1 MSNIKFRIIDKYK
14 IELLEDANK
23 GNVIDLSDAYQIDL
37 SIITDQINK
46 QKDLVY
52 LEKLKKEKDNWELE
66 KTNQL
71 EKIKSDLKDEY
82 NQKNIKSTTLISQL
96 QTTNK
101 SLSEK
106 LENIKKDFQKD
117 LDNNKKIW
125 ETNSDKK
132 IQEIKN
138 ELLEKNKKDFE
149 QLISQKIK
157 LESDIKSL
165 VEQLNSQKQLI
176 ELQLENKYNKSLNE
190 QKTDLENQIKQ
201 LENNLTQNKHEL
213 DNINLK
219 HKNELNELTN
229 TKDNKIN
236 ELEKDLEFIKREKL
250 TKNIKL
256 IGEELENYCLNQFNQ
271 ASTFAFKT
279 STLIKDNMI
288 VKNEDE
294 LKGTK
299 GDFIFKVYAEEEKQN
314 LLLSVMCE
322 MKSEQLNSHNK
333 KKNSDHYKKL
343 DDDRNKKNLDY
354 ALLVSELESDSNDS
368 LIYRVNEYKDMFVI
382 RPMYFISFLGVL
394 ETIALKYKDLKL
406 NKLQQELMFKE
417 KQDILNE
424 FEEFKNNLLDNA
436 LKHID
441 TKVNEISKSA
451 ENIKKEAD
459 KILETTELVIN
470 KHLNTVRN
478 KINNFKIEKVL
489 ESQKN

>member
-23 GNVIDLSDAYQIDL
+23 GNIIDLSDAYQIDL

-46 QKDLVY
+46 QKDLIY

-82 NQKNIKSTTLISQL
+82 NQKNIESTILISQL

-106 LENIKKDFQKD
+106 LENSKKDFQKD

-165 VEQLNSQKQLI
+165 VEQLNSQKELI
-176 ELQLENKYNKSLNE
+176 KLQLENKYNKLLNE

-236 ELEKDLEFIKREKL
+236 ELVKDLEFIKREKL

-406 NKLQQELMFKE
+406 NRLQQEIMFKE
-417 KQDILNE
+417 KQDILDE

-441 TKVNEISKSA
+441 TKVNEINKSA
-451 ENIKKEAD
+451 ETIKKEAN

-489 ESQKN
+489 KD

>member
-82 NQKNIKSTTLISQL
+82 NQKNIKSTILISQL

-165 VEQLNSQKQLI
+165 VEQLNSQKELI
-176 ELQLENKYNKSLNE
+176 KLQLENKYNKLLNE

-229 TKDNKIN
+229 TKNNKIN
-236 ELEKDLEFIKREKL
+236 ELVKDLEFIKREKL

-406 NKLQQELMFKE
+406 NRLQQEIMFKE
-417 KQDILNE
+417 KQDILDE

-441 TKVNEISKSA
+441 TKVNEINKSA
-451 ENIKKEAD
+451 ETIKKEAN
-459 KILETTELVIN
+459 KILEATELVIN
-470 KHLNTVRN
+470 KHLNTVKN
-478 KINNFKIEKVL
+478 KINGFKIEKVL
-489 ESQKN
+489 KD

>member
-46 QKDLVY
+46 QKDLIY
-52 LEKLKKEKDNWELE
+52 LEKLKKEKQNWELE

-82 NQKNIKSTTLISQL
+82 NQKNIKSTILISQL

-236 ELEKDLEFIKREKL
+236 ELVKDLEFIKREKL

-354 ALLVSELESDSNDS
+354 ALLVSELESDTNDS

-406 NKLQQELMFKE
+406 NRLQQEIMFKE
-417 KQDILNE
+417 KQDILDE

-441 TKVNEISKSA
+441 TKVNEINKSA
-451 ENIKKEAD
+451 ETIKKEAN
-459 KILETTELVIN
+459 KILEATELVIN

>member
-23 GNVIDLSDAYQIDL
+23 GNIIDLSDAYQIDL

-46 QKDLVY
+46 QKDLIY

-82 NQKNIKSTTLISQL
+82 NQKNIESTILISQL

-106 LENIKKDFQKD
+106 LENSKKDFQKD

-149 QLISQKIK
+149 QLISEKIK

-165 VEQLNSQKQLI
+165 VDQLNSQKQLI

-236 ELEKDLEFIKREKL
+236 ELVKDLEFIKREKL

-271 ASTFAFKT
+271 ASMFAFKT

-354 ALLVSELESDSNDS
+354 ALLVSELESDTNDS

-406 NKLQQELMFKE
+406 NRLQQEIMFKE
-417 KQDILNE
+417 KQDILDE

-441 TKVNEISKSA
+441 TKVNEINKSA
-451 ENIKKEAD
+451 ETIKKEAN
-459 KILETTELVIN
+459 KILEATELVIN
-470 KHLNTVRN
+470 KHLNTVKN
-478 KINNFKIEKVL
+478 KINGFKIEKVL
-489 ESQKN
+489 KD

>member
-1 MSNIKFRIIDKYK
+1 
-14 IELLEDANK
+14 
-23 GNVIDLSDAYQIDL
+23 
-37 SIITDQINK
+37 
-46 QKDLVY
+46 
-52 LEKLKKEKDNWELE
+52 
-66 KTNQL
+66 
-71 EKIKSDLKDEY
+71 
-82 NQKNIKSTTLISQL
+82 
-96 QTTNK
+96 
-101 SLSEK
+101 
-106 LENIKKDFQKD
+106 
-117 LDNNKKIW
+117 
-125 ETNSDKK
+125 
-132 IQEIKN
+132 
-138 ELLEKNKKDFE
+138 
-149 QLISQKIK
+149 
-157 LESDIKSL
+157 
-165 VEQLNSQKQLI
+165 
-176 ELQLENKYNKSLNE
+176 
-190 QKTDLENQIKQ
+190 
-201 LENNLTQNKHEL
+201 
-213 DNINLK
+213 
-219 HKNELNELTN
+219 
-229 TKDNKIN
+229 
-236 ELEKDLEFIKREKL
+236 
-250 TKNIKL
+250 
-256 IGEELENYCLNQFNQ
+256 
-271 ASTFAFKT
+271 
-279 STLIKDNMI
+279 MI

-406 NKLQQELMFKE
+406 NRLQQEIMFKE
-417 KQDILNE
+417 KQDILDE

-441 TKVNEISKSA
+441 TKVNEINKSA
-451 ENIKKEAD
+451 ETIKKEAN
-459 KILETTELVIN
+459 KILEATELVIN

>member
-23 GNVIDLSDAYQIDL
+23 GNIIDLSDAYQIDL

-82 NQKNIKSTTLISQL
+82 NQKNIESTTLISQL

-106 LENIKKDFQKD
+106 LENSKKDFQKD

-165 VEQLNSQKQLI
+165 VEQLNSQKELI
-176 ELQLENKYNKSLNE
+176 KLQLENKYNKLLNE

-236 ELEKDLEFIKREKL
+236 ELVKDLEFIKREKL

-279 STLIKDNMI
+279 STLIKDNVI

-354 ALLVSELESDSNDS
+354 ALLVSELESDTNDS

-406 NKLQQELMFKE
+406 NRLQQEIMFKE
-417 KQDILNE
+417 KQDILDE

-441 TKVNEISKSA
+441 TKVNEINKSA
-451 ENIKKEAD
+451 ETIKKEAN
-459 KILETTELVIN
+459 KILEATEVVIN
-470 KHLNTVRN
+470 KHLNTVKN
-478 KINNFKIEKVL
+478 KINGFKIEKVL
-489 ESQKN
+489 KD

>member
-1 MSNIKFRIIDKYK
+1 MSNIKFRIIDKYR
-14 IELLEDANK
+14 IELLEDANR
-23 GNVIDLSDAYQIDL
+23 GDIIDLSNAYQIDL

-52 LEKLKKEKDNWELE
+52 LEKLEKEKQNWELL
-66 KTNQL
+66 KTTQL
-71 EKIKSDLKDEY
+71 EKIKSDLKEQNDEEF
-82 NQKNIKSTTLISQL
+82 KKTTTLISQL
-96 QTTNK
+96 QITNK

-106 LENIKKDFQKD
+106 LENSKKEFQKE

-125 ETNSDKK
+125 ETNSDKN

-157 LESDIKSL
+157 LESDIKL
-165 VEQLNSQKQLI
+165 LQDQLNNQKQLI

-190 QKTDLENQIKQ
+190 QKTNLENKIKQ
-201 LENNLTQNKHEL
+201 LENNLTQNKHQLENKDL
-213 DNINLK
+213 IY
-219 HKNELNELTN
+219 KNELNELTN
-229 TKDNKIN
+229 TKDNEIN
-236 ELEKDLEFIKREKL
+236 KLQKELEFIKREKS

-256 IGEELENYCLNQFNQ
+256 IGEELENYCLNQFNE
-271 ASTFAFKT
+271 ASMFAFKT
-279 STLIKDNMI
+279 STLIKDNVVI
-288 VKNEDE
+288 KNEDE

-354 ALLVSELESDSNDS
+354 ALLVSELESETNDS
-368 LIYRVNEYKDMFVI
+368 LIYRVNDYKDMFVI

-406 NKLQQELMFKE
+406 NKLQQEIMFKE

-441 TKVNEISKSA
+441 TKVNEINKSA
-451 ENIKKEAD
+451 ENIKKEAN
-459 KILETTELVIN
+459 KILEATELVIN
-470 KHLNTVRN
+470 KHLNTVKN

-489 ESQKN
+489 ES

>member
-23 GNVIDLSDAYQIDL
+23 GNIIDLSDAYQIDL

-46 QKDLVY
+46 QKDLIY

-82 NQKNIKSTTLISQL
+82 NQKNIESTILISQL

-165 VEQLNSQKQLI
+165 KDQLNSQKQLI
-176 ELQLENKYNKSLNE
+176 ELQLENKYNKLLNE

-236 ELEKDLEFIKREKL
+236 ELVKDLEFIKREKL

-406 NKLQQELMFKE
+406 NRLQQEIMFKE
-417 KQDILNE
+417 KQDILDE

-441 TKVNEISKSA
+441 TKVNEINKSA
-451 ENIKKEAD
+451 ETIKKEAN
-459 KILETTELVIN
+459 KILEATELVIN
-470 KHLNTVRN
+470 KHLNTVKN
-478 KINNFKIEKVL
+478 KINGFKIEKVL
-489 ESQKN
+489 KD

>member
-82 NQKNIKSTTLISQL
+82 NQKNIKSTILISQL

-165 VEQLNSQKQLI
+165 VEQLNSQKELI
-176 ELQLENKYNKSLNE
+176 KLQLENKYNKSLNE

-406 NKLQQELMFKE
+406 NRLQQEIMFKE
-417 KQDILNE
+417 KQDILDE

-441 TKVNEISKSA
+441 TKVNEINKSA
-451 ENIKKEAD
+451 ETIKKEAN

>member
-82 NQKNIKSTTLISQL
+82 NQKNIKTTTLISQL

-149 QLISQKIK
+149 QLISEKIK

-165 VEQLNSQKQLI
+165 VEQLNSQKELI
-176 ELQLENKYNKSLNE
+176 KLQLENKYNKLLNE

-236 ELEKDLEFIKREKL
+236 ELVKDLEFIKREKL

-406 NKLQQELMFKE
+406 NRLQQEIMFKE
-417 KQDILNE
+417 KQDILDE

-441 TKVNEISKSA
+441 TKVNEINKSA
-451 ENIKKEAD
+451 ETIKKEAN
-459 KILETTELVIN
+459 KILEATELVIN
-470 KHLNTVRN
+470 KHLNTVKN
-478 KINNFKIEKVL
+478 KINGFKIEKVL
-489 ESQKN
+489 KD